1 MRYILWVVAL
11 LEACEVTNNGRH
23 LGHHLGFYQWL
34 EIRLKPQEIVIF
46 FPLTCQITH
55 KLAICIISST
65 MFTFINERSWE
76 NMHFHSKMSWPP
88 ASYDVISR
96 NHSNWLSLNL
106 SQNACERTAP
116 ENVRCWCFIVWKNSE
131 KPPPPPM
138 NVRGLKDGM
147 QSGYIN
153 CSILL

>member
-1 MRYILWVVAL
+1 MRYILWVVV
-11 LEACEVTNNGRH
+11 VTGGLWSH
-23 LGHHLGFYQWL
+23 QQWSASWPPSWIL
-34 EIRLKPQEIVIF
+34 PMIRNQVKTARNCNF
-46 FPLTCQITH
+46 FPLDMSNNTQISNLH
-55 KLAICIISST
+55 HFIHN
-65 MFTFINERSWE
+65 TFINERSWE
-76 NMHFHSKMSWPP
+76 NMHFRSKMACPP

-106 SQNACERTAP
+106 SQNACERKAP

>member
-1 MRYILWVVAL
+1 MRYILWVVV
-11 LEACEVTNNGRH
+11 VTGGLWSH
-23 LGHHLGFYQWL
+23 QQWSASWPPSWIL
-34 EIRLKPQEIVIF
+34 PMIRNQVKTARNCNF

>member
-1 MRYILWVVAL
+1 MESLKMRYILWVVAL

-131 KPPPPPM
+131 KPPPRPWTSE
-138 NVRGLKDGM
+138 G
-147 QSGYIN
+147 
-153 CSILL
+153 